1 MRKIIIIIT
10 IVLQH
15 EYILGQAFKMESK
28 EQSIGTQFE
37 ETRIDSTYSLY
48 VKSICKRKSGKVDV
62 PCNCKE
68 LGVIDP
74 KDMVENEFLF
84 LSKEHKKVVV
94 INYIKDRDQK
104 FYNKSATAKKS
115 LVKGNEMVDV
125 NIWFFNQAR
134 FGNLDTSKGEII
146 FQETTSPKGK
156 HLWKISFNE
165 DSLQIHSVSTVL
177 ADGFD
182 QRDTELSLALVPVFF
197 SAERYRIIFQR
208 PYYGTDPPS
217 PVFELPENRISVDTK
232 GWCVYFM
239 FNEPVEDGNSVIRF
253 KSNRLYSYY
262 AK

>member
-1 MRKIIIIIT
+1 M
-10 IVLQH
+10 LGY
-15 EYILGQAFKMESK
+15 EYMQSQAFKMENKNRSADM
-28 EQSIGTQFE
+28 QFE
-37 ETRIDSTYSLY
+37 ETRIDSTYRLY
-48 VKSICKRKSGKVDV
+48 VKSICKRKSGKVNV

-68 LGVIDP
+68 LLNYDQ
-74 KDMVENEFLF
+74 KDIVEREFF
-84 LSKEHKKVVV
+84 FISEEHKKAVV

-104 FYNKSATAKKS
+104 FYNKSELEKKL
-115 LVKGNEMVDV
+115 LVKSTEMVDV

-134 FGNLDTSKGEII
+134 FGNFAVDNNEVS
-146 FQETTSPKGK
+146 FQETTSPNGK
-156 HLWKISFNE
+156 HVWKISLSE

-239 FNEPVEDGNSVIRF
+239 FNEPVQDGNSVIRF